1 MKRKDKR
8 ETWNCVYRKRQTTIN
23 LYHGTKTS
31 PYLSFTVN
39 HMYKKIVVSPQF
51 HPQELVFKVLICS
64 FPTL

>member
-8 ETWNCVYRKRQTTIN
+8 ERENGVYRKRQKTIN

-31 PYLSFTVN
+31 LYLSFTVN

-51 HPQELVFKVLICS
+51 HPQELVFIVFICS
-64 FPTL
+64 FSTL